1 MSIKDPVLSVVDVDI
16 EQGTWLELEDGSRW
30 IVAPDD
36 MGKATGWLP
45 GMRVTIDRSD
55 DAAHPW
61 ALTNIDTAGPE
72 VILARDD
79 D

>member
-1 MSIKDPVLSVVDVDI
+1 MGIEDPVLSIVGVDG
-16 EQGTWLELEDGSRW
+16 EQGTWLVLEDESRW
-30 IVAPDD
+30 IVAPGDT
-36 MGKATGWLP
+36 GQAAGWLP

-61 ALTNIDTAGPE
+61 ALTNIDTAGPD
-72 VILARDD
+72 VIHAQDD